1 MEKMKSENCGPGC
14 DCCKSSGNTKVKAV
28 ICVIAA
34 LAICGIF
41 VYKAQTKKQ
50 TTSVDTSAAFASP
63 AAVNEQS
70 VAVTTI
76 DKQEPVSQAVE
87 STGIIEQ
94 QAEALAVEPTE
105 TAAKTVDEQ
114 KKVGE
119 YLNSI
124 ATLNTVA
131 VNQDAVFVYVPAK
144 DGGIVSKEIA
154 DAIATAKQKIE
165 AKGTK
170 LGLYTLQSSSPEY
183 ANLAS
188 QLTLPGM
195 LVMSK
200 GKGMGSVSGGITE
213 EKILQAYVA
222 SSRAGG
228 CGPSGCG
235 PSGCSPAAKPA
246 LGPRL

>member
-1 MEKMKSENCGPGC
+1 MNKSENDIVCGCGC
-14 DCCKSSGNTKVKAV
+14 NCSKSSGNKKLKAV
-28 ICVIAA
+28 VCLVVL
-34 LAICGIF
+34 LAVCGIF
-41 VYKAQTKKQ
+41 IYKAKAVKQ
-50 TTSVDTSAAFASP
+50 TAGGDTSVAFAAP
-63 AAVNEQS
+63 AVNEQS
-70 VAVTTI
+70 VAVTNI

-87 STGIIEQ
+87 IKEIIEQ
-94 QAEALAVEPTE
+94 QAESLAVEPTE
-105 TAAKTVDEQ
+105 TAAKTVEKQ

-119 YLNSI
+119 LLDSIVSLNK
-124 ATLNTVA
+124 VA
-131 VNQDAVFVYVPAK
+131 ANQDAVFIFVPANNS
-144 DGGIVSKEIA
+144 DIVSNEISN
-154 DAIATAKQKIE
+154 AIASAKQKIE
-165 AKGTK
+165 AKGLK

-235 PSGCSPAAKPA
+235 PSGCSPAAPA